1 MPSLRRCSITVF
13 AFIFLFGLA
22 ALASAKTVDFT
33 FAHFIPP
40 NEPGAEVG
48 LWLEKDLNQ
57 KMKGQVKAKYFH
69 SGQMGN
75 GIEIVKKVR
84 MGTLKGAFLTGNYAP
99 ELNPKFGIGTLA
111 YCMDSY
117 AKWEAFLK
125 NKGLRTELFTC
136 LESKG
141 LLVLDMCYFGTYG
154 FATTKPVQTLDDLK
168 SFKMRT
174 TQARYPLAFWNAL
187 GVNPVPMAWGA
198 VFPALKQGVVDGTDQ
213 TENVTRLRLA
223 DVCKYYTRTKHMVGL
238 FFLVVNKKWWNSLD
252 DNLRSSMDAI
262 IRENVAKARQASVDL
277 TEKAPEALKAKG
289 VKVMDLSPDEMAKFK
304 ASQKSVWKKFES
316 EIGREWLTKVSD
328 LAAGTEAQ

>member
-1 MPSLRRCSITVF
+1 L
-13 AFIFLFGLA
+13 ALLFGF
-22 ALASAKTVDFT
+22 ALKASAGAVNFT

-57 KMKGQVKAKYFH
+57 KLKDRVRAKYFH

-117 AKWEAFLK
+117 AKWEAFLD
-125 NKGLRTELFTC
+125 NNSLRTELFTS
-136 LESKG
+136 LEPKG
-141 LLVLDMCYFGTYG
+141 ILVLDMCYFGTYG
-154 FATTKPVQTLDDLK
+154 FATTKPVQTLEDLK

-238 FFLVVNKKWWNSLD
+238 FFLVVNKKWWNALD
-252 DNLRSSMDAI
+252 DDLRQSMALI
-262 IRENVAKARQASVDL
+262 IRKNVAKARQASVEL
-277 TEKAPEALKAKG
+277 TKKAPEALKAKG
-289 VKVMDLSPDEMAKFK
+289 VKVMDLSPTEMAKFK

-316 EIGREWLTKVSD
+316 EIGAKWLAKVSD
-328 LAAGTEAQ
+328 LAARVDAK